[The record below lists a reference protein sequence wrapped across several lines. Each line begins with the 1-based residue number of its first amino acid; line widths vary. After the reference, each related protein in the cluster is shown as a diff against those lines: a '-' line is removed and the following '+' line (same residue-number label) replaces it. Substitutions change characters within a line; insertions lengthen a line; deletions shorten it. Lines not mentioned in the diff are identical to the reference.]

1 MEISTQNAPVKEPT
15 EGLARYFISKSDFIS
30 KSNSFIFE
38 NILNS
43 VKITESD
50 QNDQN
55 DSTVEPPKGKITNS
69 TVHSKWKSPLICW
82 IYWKGY
88 FGTRHVFGLM
98 AFIGMVIA
106 YMLRVNL
113 SVAIVV
119 MVNRTRTSEP
129 DSYSSYSSVIQGAS
143 NSSSVCP
150 SSGDQ
155 PTQDNVKLF
164 IITHIISYSLSHLQI
179 YW

>member
-15 EGLARYFISKSDFIS
+15 EGLARYSISKSDFIS

-69 TVHSKWKSPLICW
+69 TVHSK
-82 IYWKGY
+82 
-88 FGTRHVFGLM
+88 
-98 AFIGMVIA
+98 
-106 YMLRVNL
+106 
-113 SVAIVV
+113 
-119 MVNRTRTSEP
+119 
-129 DSYSSYSSVIQGAS
+129 
-143 NSSSVCP
+143 
-150 SSGDQ
+150 
-155 PTQDNVKLF
+155 
-164 IITHIISYSLSHLQI
+164 
-179 YW
+179 